1 MRPLTKAWKLVVT
14 GSCSGQPQHS
24 HLTCTDA
31 RCTSPGLGAS
41 TRHSPLA
48 QRLRDVPTGRHPISS
63 QGLRAAALV
72 WFSATTLLP
81 LLCLSH
87 LSPEL
92 PHQPSTQAQ
101 PPLCGLQADGTLGGH
116 HLERSSLL
124 LAPDPTLSSA
134 PQQSVS
140 LELPQ
145 KASSGLPLPAQMKMV
160 LPATHPHTTLS
171 SEQN

>member
-101 PPLCGLQADGTLGGH
+101 PPLCGLQADGTLGGSPPGTFFPPPGS
-116 HLERSSLL
+116 RSHSF
-124 LAPDPTLSSA
+124 LSSTTECQFRA
-134 PQQSVS
+134 PPES
-140 LELPQ
+140 LFR
-145 KASSGLPLPAQMKMV
+145 ASSPCTDEDGPSC
-160 LPATHPHTTLS
+160 HPPPHHA
-171 SEQN
+171 

>member
-1 MRPLTKAWKLVVT
+1 MHISRPGCLHRPL
-14 GSCSGQPQHS
+14 P
-24 HLTCTDA
+24 
-31 RCTSPGLGAS
+31 LGPK
-41 TRHSPLA
+41 TEGCPDRPPPHQFP
-48 QRLRDVPTGRHPISS
+48 
-63 QGLRAAALV
+63 ALV

-92 PHQPSTQAQ
+92 PHQPSTRAQ
-101 PPLCGLQADGTLGGH
+101 PRLCGLQADWTLRG
-116 HLERSSLL
+116 SLPGMVFPP
-124 LAPDPTLSSA
+124 LAPDPTLSPA

-160 LPATHPHTTLS
+160 LPATHPRTTLS

>member
-1 MRPLTKAWKLVVT
+1 MLDAHLQAWVPPPDTPPWPKDSGMSRSAATPLVPRDCGQQLWYGSRLPLCSLSSVSVT
-14 GSCSGQPQHS
+14 FHRNCP
-24 HLTCTDA
+24 
-31 RCTSPGLGAS
+31 TSLLPGL
-41 TRHSPLA
+41 SPLSVDS
-48 QRLRDVPTGRHPISS
+48 RLTG
-63 QGLRAAALV
+63 
-72 WFSATTLLP
+72 
-81 LLCLSH
+81 LS
-87 LSPEL
+87 
-92 PHQPSTQAQ
+92 
-101 PPLCGLQADGTLGGH
+101 GGH

-171 SEQN
+171 SEQS

>member
-48 QRLRDVPTGRHPISS
+48 QRLGDVPTGRHPISS

-72 WFSATTLLP
+72 WFSATTLL
-81 LLCLSH
+81 
-87 LSPEL
+87 LSPLSLTFHRNCPTSLL
-92 PHQPSTQAQ
+92 PGLS
-101 PPLCGLQADGTLGGH
+101 PLSVDSRLTGLSGGH
-116 HLERSSLL
+116 CLERSSLL
-124 LAPDPTLSSA
+124 LVPDPTLSSA